1 MALNGEM
8 FPVVWGKSCQG
19 KVLKVERYGSPERLG
34 FFSGGDRI
42 PVQESDAFLE
52 VPLKLRR

>member
-34 FFSGGDRI
+34 FFPEEI
-42 PVQESDAFLE
+42 ESRFREVARSLE